1 MNSLLADIERAQRR
15 RRLKKKIGIA
25 AAVVFIIAAV
35 AAVFILFMTPVGD
48 SDVAVIR
55 VEGTILTGDFS
66 GGGYAGSEY
75 IGGKV
80 RAAADDPFVSAIVL
94 RVNSPGGSPA
104 GAQEIVRD
112 IEYARAKKPVVTSM
126 GDVATS
132 AAYMISAHTDR
143 IYLSP
148 DTMTGS
154 VGVIWL
160 FSDQSEM
167 LENEGEHV
175 EVVKSGE
182 QKDMTYPYRS
192 LTDDELAY
200 AQNLVNDSAE
210 DFIADVTAQRP
221 VNRSEIESARL
232 IRGEEAIAIGLADE
246 VGNLYDAIEG
256 AHTLAAVRSSPGD
269 RPS

>member
-15 RRLKKKIGIA
+15 RRLKKNLGILAVAVLVA
-25 AAVVFIIAAV
+25 AAVAV
-35 AAVFILFMTPVGD
+35 AVLFMSPIGEG
-48 SDVAVIR
+48 DVAVIR
-55 VEGTILTGDFS
+55 VEGTILAGDFS

-75 IGGKV
+75 VGREV

-104 GAQEIVRD
+104 AAQEIVRD
-112 IEYARAKKPVVTSM
+112 LEYARAKKPVVTSM
-126 GDVATS
+126 GDVAAS

-154 VGVIWL
+154 IGVIWL
-160 FSDQSEM
+160 FPDESEWM
-167 LENEGEHV
+167 ETEGRKV

-182 QKDMTYPYRS
+182 QKDMTSPYRP
-192 LTDDELAY
+192 LTAEEQSY
-200 AQNLVNDSAE
+200 ARQLVNESAD

-221 VNRSEIESARL
+221 VKRSEIESARL
-232 IRGEEAIAIGLADE
+232 IRGEEAIGIGLADE

-256 AHTLAAVRSSPGD
+256 ARTLAAVRSSPGD
-269 RPS
+269 LPS

>member
-1 MNSLLADIERAQRR
+1 MNGLLAEIERAQRR
-15 RRLKKKIGIA
+15 RRLKKKLGIV
-25 AAVVFIIAAV
+25 AVVVLILAAV
-35 AAVFILFMTPVGD
+35 AAVVVLAPPIGEG
-48 SDVAVIR
+48 DVAVVR
-55 VEGTILTGDFS
+55 VEGTILTGDYS

-75 IGGKV
+75 VGREV
-80 RAAADDPFVSAIVL
+80 RAAADDPFISAIVL

-112 IEYARAKKPVVTSM
+112 LEYARAKKPVVTSM
-126 GDVATS
+126 GDVAAS

-154 VGVIWL
+154 IGVIWL
-160 FSDQSEM
+160 FSDESEWM
-167 LENEGEHV
+167 EKEGKKV

-182 QKDMTYPYRS
+182 QKDMTSPYRPK
-192 LTDDELAY
+192 TAEELSY
-200 AQNLVNDSAE
+200 AGHLVNESAE

-221 VNRSEIESARL
+221 VDRSQIESARL
-232 IRGEEAIAIGLADE
+232 IRGEEAVSIGLADE

-256 AHTLAAVRSSPGD
+256 ARSLAAVRSSPED
-269 RPS
+269 QPS